1 MSTGNRTCLVH
12 LSVDSIYRI
21 TAILNYETC
30 IIASI
35 AMSPIGRVIMLVK
48 MYVEIFKT
56 DVIVFIGIERQ
67 HVTSQR
73 PVFSS
78 IRVRMLILTISRSE
92 IKCYTIYR

>member
-1 MSTGNRTCLVH
+1 LISLRDIVSINILTRILENTGLCDVTKKVYVSTGNRTCLVH

-56 DVIVFIGIERQ
+56 DVIVFIGIEP
-67 HVTSQR
+67 H
-73 PVFSS
+73 
-78 IRVRMLILTISRSE
+78 
-92 IKCYTIYR
+92 